1 MVGSGTKEIFLQW
14 GLMVNGKE
22 RSKGSEF
29 RKPFGQEVTIGRGEE
44 NDVAFPSMFLF
55 ISNKHGKI
63 ASSSKFFGIVSS
75 VVYQD
80 HSKYGTWYLPQNV
93 TDVSKAIKVHNT
105 SVEIASGCKLLFLDP
120 KGEKSGVSMF
130 VLF

>member
-1 MVGSGTKEIFLQW
+1 MVGSGTKEILLQW
-14 GLMVNGKE
+14 GAIVKGEEKIKGTKLKKSFGKE
-22 RSKGSEF
+22 I
-29 RKPFGQEVTIGRGEE
+29 TIGRGEE
-44 NDVAFPSMFLF
+44 NDVAFPTIFMY
-55 ISNKHGKI
+55 ISSKHGKI
-63 ASSSKFFGIVSS
+63 TCSSKFFGIVSS

-80 HSKYGTWYLPQNV
+80 HSKYGTWYVPPGV

-120 KGEKSGVSMF
+120 KGEKTGISMQ